1 MIVSVSNNISTVTG
15 ELLRLITKKGQ
26 DMTVAVVIYKDSND
40 DICWYGSE
48 DLGMSDAIELLEKVK
63 IELMKKL

>member
-1 MIVSVSNNISTVTG
+1 MIVSVSNNVSTVTG
-15 ELLRLITKKGQ
+15 ELLRLIAKMGQ
-26 DMTVAVVIYKDSND
+26 DMTAAVVIYKDRND

-48 DLGMSDAIELLEKVK
+48 DLGMNDAIDLLEKVK